1 MNEEKTPPVADP
13 GLEEHEHRFT
23 DVDEA
28 AADRAYRQIVGM
40 LASVPVF
47 VLAFLFVYF
56 GVPKEAEL
64 VLFGANFK
72 MQTTLLGLTGGL
84 ATLMIGV
91 AAIAWARSLMSD
103 EEIVGER
110 HGAPSPPE
118 ARERVLADLE
128 TGIEASGIRRR
139 KLLGTGMA
147 GALGL
152 IAVPALVSL
161 ADLGPWPTAELR
173 SKTIEK
179 TIWAEGVRLVNDVTY
194 IPLKAADIVVGQL
207 VNAVPEG
214 LQKIEDGAEFQQAK
228 AKAAII
234 VVRMDPNSIKIPD
247 SRKDWQV
254 DGILSYSKICTHVG
268 CPISLWEQQTH
279 HLLCPCHQSTF
290 DLANSGVVV
299 FGPAARS
306 LPQLPITTDS
316 EGYLVARSDFTVP
329 VGPSYFERD
338 SSKDFK
344 EGDR

>member
-1 MNEEKTPPVADP
+1 MSLEKSLPVPDP
-13 GLEEHEHRFT
+13 GLEEHGPRFT

-40 LASVPVF
+40 LAAVPVL

-56 GVPKEAEL
+56 GVPKDAEL
-64 VLFGANFK
+64 RLFGSSFQ
-72 MQTTLLGLTGGL
+72 MQTVLLGLTGGL
-84 ATLMIGV
+84 ATLLIGV

-103 EEIVGER
+103 EEIVGDR
-110 HGAPSPPE
+110 HGAASPPD
-118 ARERVLADLE
+118 ARERVLSDLE

-139 KLLGTGMA
+139 KLIGRGMA

-161 ADLGPWPTAELR
+161 ADLGPWPTAAVRRE
-173 SKTIEK
+173 TIEA
-179 TIWAEGVRLVNDVTY
+179 TIWAEGIRLVNDVNY
-194 IPLKAADIVVGQL
+194 LPLKASEIEVGQL
-207 VNAVPEG
+207 INAVPAN
-214 LQKIEDGAEFQQAK
+214 IEEIHGAEFQAAK

-234 VVRMDPNSIKIPD
+234 IVRMDPNTIKIPE

-290 DLANSGVVV
+290 DLGNSGVVV

-306 LPQLPITTDS
+306 LPQLPITTDA
-316 EGYLVARSDFTVP
+316 EGYLVARSGFTVP